1 MNNIIRP
8 ANFKASPSA
17 SSFMNSNVTNKL
29 SKMGGKRN
37 RKNRIKKG
45 GTNGAKLPMN
55 QNNDDIYSLMEEGFE
70 KSQNGDLPI
79 DNDDMYN
86 RMEEGME
93 EGMNQGMGT
102 SSEKDDDMYN
112 RMEEGMNEDMGTSSE
127 KDDDMYNH
135 MEEGMGTSSEKD
147 DDMYN
152 HMEEGTGTSSEK
164 DDDDAYGI
172 SGGSRKRRNKKK
184 RLNKTRKGY
193 KSKRTKKIHKKGKH
207 KQNKKVTKKY
217 TN

>member
-70 KSQNGDLPI
+70 KSQNDDLPI

-86 RMEEGME
+86 RMEEGMTTSQDDDVHDVD
-93 EGMNQGMGT
+93 MNEGMGT

-112 RMEEGMNEDMGTSSE
+112 RMEEGMGASSE
-127 KDDDMYNH
+127 KDDDMYNR
-135 MEEGMGTSSEKD
+135 MEEGMGA
-147 DDMYN
+147 
-152 HMEEGTGTSSEK
+152 SSEK

-207 KQNKKVTKKY
+207 KRNKKVTKKY
-217 TN
+217 KN